1 MVTWLRAVW
10 ERTSETVRRRW
21 ALFWSLVILGLVAGS
36 VLLAWIGRGLPLT
49 IPDPNYP
56 GAQALIIYALGT
68 LPLLAVGWVLTARA
82 TGNPYGWL
90 WLALALV
97 SAAQWLIQ
105 TTADFFLRRGL
116 QAGEVVIAVPG
127 PDGYLT
133 GVGGGP
139 LPLAQWLGLLG
150 DYGWFTSVALLG
162 LLLLLFPDGRLPTP
176 RWSWVTRLI
185 AGTWLLAA
193 SVAWTS
199 GGVSG
204 TVPVLHP
211 VGLIDLNSSLDKVLD
226 YIVLG
231 VALGLI
237 AAVVAGVAAIIV
249 RFRRSHGLERQQTKW
264 VMLGGLLFLPT
275 FMWDA
280 PGIWDPVVETLGG
293 AAMPA
298 AVALAVLRYRLYEI
312 DRVVSRTVSYALVVA
327 LLAGVYVGGVFLM
340 QELLP
345 LEGDL
350 GVAAATLGVAALF
363 NPVRR
368 RVQGWIDRRFDRS
381 RYDAEQIVMRFSSR
395 LSDQVSIDVVE
406 TDVRTVVGQVLHPT
420 QISMWIRE

>member
-10 ERTSETVRRRW
+10 ERASETVRRRW
-21 ALFWSLVILGLVAGS
+21 ALIWSLVTLGLVAGT
-36 VLLAWIGRGLPLT
+36 VALAWVGRGLPLT

-56 GAQALIIYALGT
+56 GAQALIIFAVGT

-90 WLALALV
+90 WLAIALV

-105 TTADFFLRRGL
+105 TTADFVLRRGL

-139 LPLAQWLGLLG
+139 LPLVQWLGLVG
-150 DYGWFTSVALLG
+150 DYGWFTSIALLG

-176 RWSWVTRLI
+176 RWKWLSRLI
-185 AGTWLLAA
+185 AGTWLLLA
-193 SVAWTS
+193 SASWMS
-199 GGVSG
+199 GAVSG
-204 TVPVLHP
+204 TVPVEHP
-211 VGLIDLNSSLDKVLD
+211 VGLVDPDSTFGRVSDFIF
-226 YIVLG
+226 LG
-231 VALGLI
+231 VVLGLI
-237 AAVVAGVAAIIV
+237 GAVVAGVAAIIV
-249 RFRRSHGLERQQTKW
+249 RFRRSHGLERQQAKW
-264 VMLGGLLFLPT
+264 VMVGGLLFLPT
-275 FMWDA
+275 FVWDA
-280 PGIWDPVVETLGG
+280 PGVWDPVVETLGG

-312 DRVVSRTVSYALVVA
+312 DRIVSRTVSYALVVA
-327 LLAGVYVGGVFLM
+327 VLAGVYVGGVFVM

-350 GVAAATLGVAALF
+350 GVAATTLGVAALF

-368 RVQGWIDRRFDRS
+368 QVHRWIDRRFDRS
-381 RYDAEQIVMRFSSR
+381 RYDAEQIVMRLSSR
-395 LSDQVSIDVVE
+395 LSDQVSIDVVG

-420 QISMWIRE
+420 HISIWIRD

>member
-1 MVTWLRAVW
+1 M
-10 ERTSETVRRRW
+10 RRRW
-21 ALFWSLVILGLVAGS
+21 ALFWSLVILGLVAGT
-36 VLLAWIGRGLPLT
+36 VTLAWIGRAFPLA
-49 IPDPNYP
+49 IQDPNYP
-56 GAQALIIYALGT
+56 GAQAQIIFALGT
-68 LPLLAVGWVLTARA
+68 IPLLAVGWLLTARA

-105 TTADFFLRRGL
+105 TMADFLLRRGL
-116 QAGEVVIAVPG
+116 QAGDVVIAVPG

-133 GVGGGP
+133 GVGGGR
-139 LPLAQWLGLLG
+139 LPLAQWLGLVG
-150 DYGWFTSVALLG
+150 DYGWFTLIALLG

-176 RWSWVTRLI
+176 RWSWLTRLI

-193 SVAWTS
+193 SVLWMS
-199 GGVSG
+199 GAVSG
-204 TVPVLHP
+204 TAPVQHP
-211 VGLIDLNSSLDKVLD
+211 LGLIEPNSTLDKVLD

-237 AAVVAGVAAIIV
+237 SGVVAGVAAIV
-249 RFRRSHGLERQQTKW
+249 FRFWRSHGLERQQTKW

-275 FMWDA
+275 FVWDA
-280 PGIWDPVVETLGG
+280 PGVWDPVVETLGG

-298 AVALAVLRYRLYEI
+298 AVALAVLRYRLYQI
-312 DRVVSRTVSYALVVA
+312 DRIVSRTVSYALVVA
-327 LLAGVYVGGVFLM
+327 VLAGVYVGGVFVM

-350 GVAAATLGVAALF
+350 PVAATTLGVAALF
-363 NPVRR
+363 NPIRR
-368 RVQGWIDRRFDRS
+368 RVQSWIDRRFDRS

-395 LSDQVSIDVVE
+395 LRDQVSIHVVE

-420 QISMWIRE
+420 RISIWIRE